1 MPSLRS
7 QELIVTGMSSTACAS
22 RIKDALRHLPSVR
35 TQIDV
40 NKGKVQVLFDGYR
53 VTLNEVIKAIESAG
67 FGIQSLPLASPHDL
81 ETPTREQPIRHD
93 LFDLILAVLLSFAL
107 LLEKARMLM
116 SCAIAL
122 PSMAQW
128 ALATPVLFWC
138 GRHFY
143 LDAWHAMRRGR
154 LDINVL
160 VILGAL
166 IAYAFSVVVVCLNL
180 KSPLYF
186 DTSAM
191 IITLV
196 LAGRMMERRVR
207 CRAKASIETLLAL
220 RPLQAHVEDHGQVSD
235 IAADQLQK
243 GDIVVVRP
251 GEQLPV
257 DGVIIEGVS
266 ELNESVLSGES
277 FYVCKHAGHKV
288 FAATLNCTGV
298 LRVRATHIGNDT
310 SLARIIRL
318 VDRAQG
324 SKVYVQRLA
333 DKVAA
338 FFIPIAL
345 AAALLIFFIGWGGS
359 GNAVRALLCMTVL
372 LVMACPCA
380 LGLASPTALMVGT
393 GRGAAVGVLLRRAY
407 ALEQMR
413 HVNTLVVD
421 KTGTLTEGCLQ
432 VACLNRAPGISENEL
447 IGVAAGVEQYS
458 SHPLAKALMRYAQ
471 QHHIA
476 PLAVTGVHLRAGRG
490 IIGKQQDEH
499 VASGAVDFIR
509 ELTLPADPIFEALS
523 LAWINRQEEQGIT
536 IIGVSRGHQL
546 IGYIGLCDRL
556 RTGARH
562 TIKSLHAQ
570 GIHVVMLTG
579 DTARVAAR
587 VAGEVG
593 IDEVVAGV
601 LPEGKVLAIEALKAR
616 DGKVAM
622 LGDGLNDAPALATAD
637 VGIAIGTG
645 AEVALDTADIVL
657 MHNRLEGV
665 VDALSLSRA
674 TLNCIH
680 RNLFFAFFYNGLAI
694 PLAALGILNPV
705 IASVAMVLSVASVII
720 NSLLLQRWRAPSLD
734 YAHFSSCDID
744 VS

>member
-7 QELIVTGMSSTACAS
+7 QELTVTGMSGAACAS
-22 RIKDALRHLPSVR
+22 RIKHALRHLPSVR

-40 NKGKVQVLFDGYR
+40 NEGKVLVLFDGYR
-53 VTLNEVIKAIESAG
+53 VTLGEVINAIESAG
-67 FGIQSLPLASPHDL
+67 FGIQSLPLASYHDIEL
-81 ETPTREQPIRHD
+81 PARERPVCHD
-93 LFDLILAVLLSFAL
+93 TFDLVLAILLSLPL
-107 LLEKARMLM
+107 LIEKVRLFI
-116 SCAIAL
+116 SCSITL
-122 PSMAQW
+122 PGTFQW

-138 GRHFY
+138 ARHFY

-166 IAYAFSVVVVCLNL
+166 IAYVFSATVVCLNL
-180 KSPLYF
+180 NLPLYF

-196 LAGRMMERRVR
+196 LAGRMMECRVR
-207 CRAKASIETLLAL
+207 SQARASIETLLAL

-235 IAADQLQK
+235 VVADQLQQ

-257 DGVIIEGVS
+257 DGVIVEGIS
-266 ELNESVLSGES
+266 ELNESLLSGES
-277 FYVCKHAGHKV
+277 FYVCKHEGHKV

-318 VDRAQG
+318 VDHAQG

-333 DKVAA
+333 DRVAA
-338 FFIPIAL
+338 FFIPTVL
-345 AAALLIFFIGWGGS
+345 VVALLTFFIGWGGS
-359 GNAVRALLCMTVL
+359 GDAARALLCMTVL

-393 GRGAAVGVLLRRAY
+393 GQGAAAGVLLRRAY

-432 VACLNRAPGISENEL
+432 VVCMNRVPGTSEKEL
-447 IGVAAGVEQYS
+447 ISAAAGVEQYS
-458 SHPLAKALMRYAQ
+458 SHPLAKALVRYAQ
-471 QHHIA
+471 TRDIS
-476 PLAVTGVHLRAGRG
+476 PLAITDVHLRAGRG
-490 IIGKQQDEH
+490 IIGKHDDEQ

-509 ELTLPADPIFEALS
+509 ELTLPVDPFFEALS

-536 IIGVSRGHQL
+536 IIGISRGYQL
-546 IGYIGLCDRL
+546 LGYIGLCDRL
-556 RTGARH
+556 RTGAKH
-562 TIKSLHAQ
+562 TIKALHAQ

-601 LPEGKVLAIEALKAR
+601 LPEGKVLAIEALKRR

-637 VGIAIGTG
+637 VGIAIGAG

-665 VDALSLSRA
+665 MDALSLSRA

-694 PLAALGILNPV
+694 PLAALGVLNSV
-705 IASVAMVLSVASVII
+705 SASVAMGLSVVSVII
-720 NSLLLQRWRAPSLD
+720 NSLLLQRWRAPSHD
-734 YAHFSSCDID
+734 YLYLSAQDID
-744 VS
+744 EQ